1 MTENKKKNLIVAS
14 TAIAIIVF
22 FALVIILAYQT
33 VAIIVKNN
41 RKAELESEIARL
53 TQEIENAEDD
63 VELWQEK
70 WKIEERAR
78 QLGYVGK
85 KDDENDD

>member
-14 TAIAIIVF
+14 TAVAIIVF
-22 FALVIILAYQT
+22 FALVLILAYQT

-53 TQEIENAEDD
+53 TQEIENANDD

-85 KDDENDD
+85 NDDENDD